1 MLFGA
6 CIIVVLYQ
14 LTEEVA
20 RLSYAEEDALFA
32 ESEAQ
37 YERDLSAMRTRAQ
50 ALLSAA
56 PSRALG
62 GTTLP
67 PPPPTTRPLS
77 FMPTTQAPGSLWND
91 SSVRVRLRTRVNE
104 ALERQADSPTPP
116 LERSRRERNGRD
128 GAPRVQRHQRTEGSE
143 TERPM
148 WGSPTPFYP
157 SALPLPLVEDVGS
170 LQARSRV
177 FGSTEKIARMPRKR
191 AVSQVG
197 R

>member
-1 MLFGA
+1 M
-6 CIIVVLYQ
+6 
-14 LTEEVA
+14 
-20 RLSYAEEDALFA
+20 
-32 ESEAQ
+32 ESETQ
-37 YERDLSAMRTRAQ
+37 YERDLSAMRSRAQ
-50 ALLSAA
+50 ALLSSATA
-56 PSRALG
+56 PTRSLG
-62 GTTLP
+62 GATLP

-77 FMPTTQAPGSLWND
+77 FVPTTQAPGSLWND
-91 SSVRVRLRTRVNE
+91 SNVRVRLRTRVNE
-104 ALERQADSPTPP
+104 ALERQIGGGDSPTPP

-128 GAPRVQRHQRTEGSE
+128 GAARARAHHHQAHAQGLE

-177 FGSTEKIARMPRKR
+177 FGSAEKIACMPRKR
-191 AVSQVG
+191 AVSRVG

>member
-1 MLFGA
+1 M
-6 CIIVVLYQ
+6 
-14 LTEEVA
+14 
-20 RLSYAEEDALFA
+20 FA

-37 YERDLSAMRTRAQ
+37 YERDLLAMRTRAQ

-56 PSRALG
+56 APVRSLG
-62 GTTLP
+62 GATLP
-67 PPPPTTRPLS
+67 PPPPATRPLS

-91 SSVRVRLRTRVNE
+91 SNVRVRLRTRVNE
-104 ALERQADSPTPP
+104 ALERQVGVADSPAPP

-128 GAPRVQRHQRTEGSE
+128 GAPRARNHHQGQGQGHGQGQGSGAE

-148 WGSPTPFYP
+148 WGSRTPFYP

-170 LQARSRV
+170 LQARSCV
-177 FGSTEKIARMPRKR
+177 FGSAEKIARMPRKR

>member
-1 MLFGA
+1 
-6 CIIVVLYQ
+6 
-14 LTEEVA
+14 
-20 RLSYAEEDALFA
+20 
-32 ESEAQ
+32 
-37 YERDLSAMRTRAQ
+37 MRSRAQ
-50 ALLSAA
+50 ALLSSATA
-56 PSRALG
+56 PTRSLG
-62 GTTLP
+62 GATLP

-77 FMPTTQAPGSLWND
+77 FVPTTQAPGSLWND
-91 SSVRVRLRTRVNE
+91 NNVRVRLRARVNE
-104 ALERQADSPTPP
+104 ALERIGGGDAPTPP

-128 GAPRVQRHQRTEGSE
+128 GAPRARGHHHAPGSE

-177 FGSTEKIARMPRKR
+177 FGSTEKMARMPRKR